1 MEGKLMTKI
10 ITTVTTVYDTATKEV
25 TEYRE
30 VIEKFGDTDFLG
42 VAPSLLQLQPG
53 IRYTDSVCTKCDIKI
68 AVRRV
73 DYVANGNY
81 CQACAMSK
89 VGA

>member
-1 MEGKLMTKI
+1 MAKI
-10 ITTVTTVYDTATKEV
+10 ITTVTTVYDTVTKEV
-25 TEYRE
+25 TEYRDVTEKVGE
-30 VIEKFGDTDFLG
+30 VDFLG
-42 VAPSLLQLQPG
+42 VAPSLLKLQPG

-68 AVRRV
+68 AVRRD

-89 VGA
+89 VGAE